1 MAPGD
6 RPVPGLEVVAIATRM
21 TMKRIMIAM
30 TRMQFFVCSGEER
43 HPGSSQDIGGGERKG
58 GGGSWS

>member
-1 MAPGD
+1 M
-6 RPVPGLEVVAIATRM
+6 PGLEVVASNCHKDDDEKDNDCNDKDAN
-21 TMKRIMIAM
+21 
-30 TRMQFFVCSGEER
+30 FVCSGEER